1 MTWQWIV
8 WTYVV
13 LLVAGGAVGFFK
25 AGSKIS
31 LITSLAFALPL
42 ALAAAGILPVIVAQ
56 VMLGLV
62 AVAMGVRFAKSR
74 RFMPAGMICALSV
87 AALVTVI
94 LLTRGA

>member
-8 WTYVV
+8 WIYVA
-13 LLVAGGAVGFFK
+13 LLVAGGAVGFLK

-31 LITSLAFALPL
+31 LITSVAFALPL

-62 AVAMGVRFAKSR
+62 AVAMGVRFGRSK

-87 AALVTVI
+87 AALAAVI
-94 LLTRGA
+94 FLARGA